1 MKPFFKQ
8 LRESAC
14 KVAQSWG
21 DNNGLEVDLDSAEI
35 HFFGPFRGRVFFAA
49 MTRGGMPKEACIT
62 FQEVPAGTG
71 IAVFAQ
77 GASVEKFSLE
87 LYRLDWQAKAG
98 QATRDNQG
106 LHVSR
111 VIHENAQKRAA
122 ACRSGASCW
131 EHGCPKCGQLEEVR
145 HGR

>member
-49 MTRGGMPKEACIT
+49 MTRGGMPKEASIT
-62 FQEVPAGTG
+62 FQEETSRAGM
-71 IAVFAQ
+71 VMFAQ
-77 GASVEKFSLE
+77 GASVERFSLE
-87 LYRLDWQAKAG
+87 LYRLDWQAKAA

-111 VIHENAQKRAA
+111 VIHENAQKRVA
-122 ACRSGASCW
+122 ACRPGKPCGDYSCMECNQPE
-131 EHGCPKCGQLEEVR
+131 EH
-145 HGR
+145 HGH